1 MITDQ
6 FNSKGE
12 LVFEISL
19 VAADK
24 DQLLVNAVLDTGF
37 TGWLALDTQDAESL
51 GWLLNT
57 QEQRKMNTAWGEA
70 DFDIYEGKIHLD
82 DEEFTIEI
90 LAGNQFEDILLGV
103 YWLQIKPLIANFPGG
118 VLTLG

>member
-1 MITDQ
+1 MITGQ
-6 FNSKGE
+6 FNSQGE

-37 TGWLALDTQDAESL
+37 TGWLALDTQDAGSL
-51 GWLLNT
+51 GWTLNT
-57 QEQRKMNTAWGEA
+57 QEQRKINTAWGEA
-70 DFDIYEGKIHLD
+70 DFNIYNGTISLD
-82 DEEFTIEI
+82 GEQFRIEV

-103 YWLQIKPLIANFPGG
+103 YWLQIKPLVANFAAK

>member
-1 MITDQ
+1 MITGQ
-6 FNSKGE
+6 FNNQGE

-19 VAADK
+19 VAADN

-51 GWLLNT
+51 GWTLNT

-70 DFDIYEGKIHLD
+70 DFDIYNGTISLD
-82 DEEFTIEI
+82 GEQFTIEV

-103 YWLQIKPLIANFPGG
+103 YWLQIKPLVANFAAK

>member
-1 MITDQ
+1 MITGQ
-6 FNSKGE
+6 FNSQGE
-12 LVFEISL
+12 LIFEISL

-24 DQLLVNAVLDTGF
+24 EQLLVNAVIDTGF

-51 GWLLNT
+51 GWVLNT
-57 QEQRKMNTAWGEA
+57 KEQRKMNTAWGEA
-70 DFDIYEGKIHLD
+70 DFDIYEGTISLD
-82 DEEFTIEI
+82 NEEFTIEI

-103 YWLQIKPLIANFPGG
+103 YWLQIKPLVANFLAG

>member
-1 MITDQ
+1 MITGQ
-6 FNSKGE
+6 FNSQGE

-37 TGWLALDTQDAESL
+37 TGWLALNTQDAESL
-51 GWLLNT
+51 GWTLNI

-70 DFDIYEGKIHLD
+70 DFDIYEGTISLD
-82 DEEFTIEI
+82 GEQFTIEM

-103 YWLQIKPLIANFPGG
+103 YWLQIKRLVADFSTG